1 MTRFRLVGLPYEP
14 FRALF
19 DLSAGAL
26 ARRHAV
32 RMTVDSHP
40 GFPCRV
46 SLQDACVGEDVL
58 LLPYEH
64 LAEASPYRSV
74 GPIFVRREA
83 VRRMPEPGEIPDA
96 VSRRR
101 MSLRAYDAA
110 HRMIA
115 ADLRDGD
122 AVGEGIE
129 QAFANRRVEYI
140 HLHHALPGCF
150 ACRVE
155 RVD

>member
-1 MTRFRLVGLPYEP
+1 MSSFRLVALPHEP
-14 FRALF
+14 FQALF
-19 DLSAGAL
+19 ALPADAL

-32 RMTVDSHP
+32 RMTADCRP
-40 GFPCRV
+40 GYPCRV
-46 SLQDACVGEDVL
+46 SLQDAAPGEEVL

-64 LAEASPYRSV
+64 LAEASPYRSA
-74 GPIFVRREA
+74 GPIFVRRGA

-129 QAFANRRVEYI
+129 QAFADRRVAYI